1 MLSAKLATLGLVKV
15 KLFWNKSYDVII
27 FVHDVTNKSLPHELN
42 EIVDVVGWP
51 MFGNS
56 SSISMRSYHN
66 LSYHKFYKD
75 LTRKTAFFEE
85 WSWFKFNNLGLALG
99 MTLYQDSKRVK
110 VTVRKFL
117 VLIPTSVEITVA
129 KLVGRGRGREEG
141 ELFAPLS
148 AIRLRNIFVVNFIN
162 IAYVV
167 DLAFMKWLLFSFF
180 GWAHIHP
187 NIVWSCWNFDQ
198 RWSIIRQTGFLENS
212 SRFWI
217 LAQMKYN
224 QSLQFWTILGPN
236 LPPEN

>member
-1 MLSAKLATLGLVKV
+1 M
-15 KLFWNKSYDVII
+15 
-27 FVHDVTNKSLPHELN
+27 
-42 EIVDVVGWP
+42 
-51 MFGNS
+51 
-56 SSISMRSYHN
+56 
-66 LSYHKFYKD
+66 
-75 LTRKTAFFEE
+75 TRKTAFFEE

-129 KLVGRGRGREEG
+129 KLVGRGRGREER
-141 ELFAPLS
+141 ELFTPLS